1 MPPDPREIVASGMIR
16 AMDPASLQQRLRLGE
31 DSRTEYKSVA
41 RRDFRVDPHAIAK
54 AVVALGNSG
63 GGEVFLG
70 VEDDGTV
77 SGVGSTVESDKLMR
91 QISQVCRDLVQ
102 PPIVCRV
109 VKVEVEERM
118 VLVVEVPGHAP
129 ERPFAARG
137 KYYVRD
143 ANRSREATRAELIR
157 LLESESFHFD
167 EQPVASA
174 SVDDLDLDEA
184 QRVLAR
190 AFKTVA
196 EEQVLS
202 YLRAL
207 SCVEGDVPTLTGLLF
222 FGKDPQRF
230 FLDAM
235 ISAARVPGTVP
246 RLDLA
251 DRREIRGTFEAQLEG
266 ARAFLANHLA
276 QASRIRDWKREDH
289 TLLPEEVL
297 REALVNALVH
307 RDYRSTSQV
316 RLFVY
321 DDRVEVINPGEL
333 LNRLTVEK
341 IRLGGLSQKRN
352 PVIASLS
359 ARLERR
365 ENLGFGV
372 PEMFRRMEE
381 HGSPEPEIDAGSGHF
396 RLVLRFPEEE
406 R

>member
-1 MPPDPREIVASGMIR
+1 MIR
-16 AMDPASLQQRLRLGE
+16 AMELAALQQRLRLGE
-31 DSRTEYKSVA
+31 DSRTEFKGVA
-41 RRDFRVDPHAIAK
+41 RRGFRVDPDVIAK
-54 AVVALGNSG
+54 AVVALANSG

-77 SGVGSTVESDKLMR
+77 SGIGSPSESDQLMR
-91 QISQVCRDLVQ
+91 QVSQVCRDQVQ
-102 PPIVCRV
+102 PAIFCRL
-109 VKVEVEERM
+109 VKVEVEEHM

-167 EQPVASA
+167 EQPVAGA
-174 SVDDLDLDEA
+174 SLDDLDLDDA
-184 QRVLAR
+184 QRLLTR
-190 AFKTVA
+190 AFEGVG
-196 EEQVLS
+196 EDRVLS

-207 SCVEGDVPTLTGLLF
+207 SCVDGEVPTLTGVLF
-222 FGKDPQRF
+222 FGRDPQRF
-230 FLDAM
+230 LLDAM
-235 ISAARVPGTVP
+235 ISAARVPDTVP

-251 DRREIRGTFEAQLEG
+251 DRQEIRGAFEAQLEG
-266 ARAFLANHLA
+266 ARAFLARHLA
-276 QASRIRDWKREDH
+276 QASRIRGWRREDR
-289 TLLPEEVL
+289 TLLPDEVL

-307 RDYRSTSQV
+307 RDYRSASQV

-321 DDRVEVINPGEL
+321 DDRVEVINPGDL

-372 PEMFRRMEE
+372 PEMFRRMVE
-381 HGSPEPEIDAGSGHF
+381 HGCPEPEIDAGGGHF
-396 RLVLRFPEEE
+396 RLVLRFPEGEQ
-406 R
+406 

>member
-1 MPPDPREIVASGMIR
+1 
-16 AMDPASLQQRLRLGE
+16 MDSEALQQRLRLGE
-31 DSRTEYKSVA
+31 DSRTEFKSVA
-41 RRDFRVDPHAIAK
+41 RQDFQVDGHAIAR
-54 AVVALGNSG
+54 AVVAIANTG

-77 SGVGSTVESDKLMR
+77 GGTGSPKQMDKLML
-91 QISQVCRDLVQ
+91 QVSQVCRDQVQ
-102 PPIVCRV
+102 PPIGCRQ
-109 VKVEVEERM
+109 VKAQVGEHM

-129 ERPFAARG
+129 ERPFAVRG

-143 ANRSREATRAELIR
+143 ANRSREATRNELIR
-157 LLESESFHFD
+157 LLESETFHYD
-167 EQPVASA
+167 GQPVSGASLH
-174 SVDDLDLDEA
+174 DLDLDET
-184 QRVLAR
+184 RRLLAR
-190 AFKTVA
+190 AFHTDV
-196 EEQVLS
+196 EDRVLS

-207 SCVEGDVPTLTGLLF
+207 SCLEGDVPTVTGVLF
-222 FGKDPQRF
+222 FGRDPQRF

-235 ISAARVPGTVP
+235 VSAALVPGTEP

-251 DRREIRGTFEAQLEG
+251 DRREITGTFEAQLEG

-276 QASRIRDWKREDH
+276 RASRIRGWEREDLA
-289 TLLPEEVL
+289 LLPDEVL

-307 RDYRSTSQV
+307 RDYRSASQV
-316 RLFVY
+316 RLLIY

-381 HGSPEPEIDAGSGHF
+381 HGCPEPEIDIGGGHF
-396 RLVLRFPEEE
+396 RLVLRFPEGE

>member
-1 MPPDPREIVASGMIR
+1 MIQ
-16 AMDPASLQQRLRLGE
+16 AMDLAALQQRLRLGE
-31 DSRTEYKSVA
+31 DSRTEFKSVA
-41 RRDFRVDPHAIAK
+41 HSGFRVDSQVIAK
-54 AVVALGNSG
+54 AVVALANSG

-77 SGVGSTVESDKLMR
+77 SGTGSPSETDPLMR
-91 QISQVCRDLVQ
+91 QVSQVCRDRVQ
-102 PPIVCRV
+102 PAIVCRL
-109 VKVEVEERM
+109 VKVEVGERT

-129 ERPFAARG
+129 ERPFAAGG

-167 EQPVASA
+167 EQPVAGA
-174 SVDDLDLDEA
+174 SLDDLDLDGA
-184 QRVLAR
+184 QRLLHR
-190 AFKTVA
+190 AFEGV
-196 EEQVLS
+196 EEDRLVS

-207 SCVEGDVPTLTGLLF
+207 SCVEGDVPTLTGVLF

-235 ISAARVPGTVP
+235 VSAARVPGTVP

-251 DRREIRGTFEAQLEG
+251 DRKEIRGTFEAQLEG
-266 ARAFLANHLA
+266 ARAFLAMHLA
-276 QASRIRDWKREDH
+276 QTSRIRGWKREDLA
-289 TLLPEEVL
+289 LLPDEVL

-307 RDYRSTSQV
+307 RDYRSASQV

-352 PVIASLS
+352 PVFP
-359 ARLERR
+359 RC
-365 ENLGFGV
+365 F
-372 PEMFRRMEE
+372 
-381 HGSPEPEIDAGSGHF
+381 AGW
-396 RLVLRFPEEE
+396 
-406 R
+406 